1 MAKKRYSTDLTDGQ
15 WQLIE
20 KYVPP
25 PKPGGRPTEY
35 SKREIV
41 NGILYLNRTGCPWR
55 LLPKDLPPYGIV
67 NHYFRLWTQA
77 GRWEQINTALRE
89 AVRKKAG
96 RKPTP
101 TAAILDSQSVKT
113 ADQSGPSGYD
123 AGKKIKGRKRH
134 LMVDTLGLV
143 LGVVVTSAAVQDRD
157 GAVRLLADRFLDFW
171 RLIVIWADA
180 AYSGLFVDWV
190 KGLRPH
196 GRLHVEIVS
205 KLADQKGFQVHRKRW
220 IVERTFAWL
229 YKWRRLRCDYE
240 QQVRYSQALIQ
251 VAAIGIMLN
260 RLTRA

>member
-1 MAKKRYSTDLTDGQ
+1 MEKKRYSSDLTDGQ
-15 WQLIE
+15 WELIE
-20 KYVPP
+20 RRVPP
-25 PKPGGRPTEY
+25 PKSGGRPTKY
-35 SKREIV
+35 AKREIV
-41 NGILYLNRTGCPWR
+41 NGILYLNRTGCAWR

-67 NHYFRLWTQA
+67 NHYFRLWTKA
-77 GRWEQINTALRE
+77 GLWEQINTALRE
-89 AVRKKAG
+89 EVRKQAG

-113 ADQSGPSGYD
+113 ADQTGCSGYD

-134 LMVDTLGLV
+134 LLVDTLGLV
-143 LGVVVTSAAVQDRD
+143 LGVLVTSAAVQDRD
-157 GAVRLLADRFLDFW
+157 GAVELLADRFRNFW

-180 AYSGLFVDWV
+180 AYSGLFVHWV

-205 KLADQKGFQVHRKRW
+205 GLAGQKGFQVHRKRW

-229 YKWRRLRCDYE
+229 CKWRRLRCDYE
-240 QQVRYSQALIQ
+240 QNVKYSQALIHI
-251 VAAIGIMLN
+251 AAIAIMLN